1 MTAEPLRIDIVSDV
15 VCPWCIVGF
24 RQLSRALDN
33 APEGTAASVHWHPFE
48 LNPQMPPE
56 GQDLREHIA
65 EKYGSTEEQ
74 SQAVRDRL
82 SALGQELDFT
92 FNFPPDRRIHN
103 TFQAHQLLHWAGEL
117 GRQTDLKLALFTA
130 YFTDG
135 QDVSDTGVLLDVA
148 ASIGLDRDEAQA
160 VLDDGRYEEVIRQLE
175 QFWTSRGI
183 QGVPAVVFE
192 GKYLISGAQ
201 DASVF
206 SDVIAKCL
214 EEQAA
219 KGET

>member
-1 MTAEPLRIDIVSDV
+1 MTAEPLRIDIISDV

-24 RQLSRALDN
+24 RQLTRALDS
-33 APEGTAASVHWHPFE
+33 APDEAATEIHWHPFE

-82 SALGQELDFT
+82 SALGAELDFT
-92 FNFPPDRRIHN
+92 FNFPPDRRIYN
-103 TFQAHQLLHWAGEL
+103 TFQAHQLLHWAGEQ
-117 GRQTDLKLALFTA
+117 GRQTELKLAFFTA

-135 QDVSDTGVLLDVA
+135 RDVSDPEVLLQVVA
-148 ASIGLDRDEAQA
+148 EAGLDAEEARA
-160 VLDDGRYEEVIRQLE
+160 VLEDGRFEEVTRQLE

-214 EEQAA
+214 EDRAEAA
-219 KGET
+219 AG

>member
-1 MTAEPLRIDIVSDV
+1 MTAAPLRIDIISDV

-24 RQLSRALDN
+24 RQLGRALDQ
-33 APEGTAASVHWHPFE
+33 APEGMAADIHWHPFE
-48 LNPQMPPE
+48 LNPHMPPE

-82 SALGQELDFT
+82 TSLGETLGFR
-92 FNFPPDRRIHN
+92 FNFTPDGRIHN

-130 YFTDG
+130 YFTEG
-135 QDVSDTGVLLDVA
+135 RDVSDPEVLLQA
-148 ASIGLDRDEAQA
+148 ATDCGLDANEARA
-160 VLDDGRYEEVIRQLE
+160 VLEDGRYVEAVRQLE
-175 QFWTSRGI
+175 QFWTGRGI

-192 GKYLISGAQ
+192 GKYLVSGAQ
-201 DASVF
+201 DPAVF
-206 SDVIAKCL
+206 ADVIAKCL
-214 EEQAA
+214 EERDAA
-219 KGET
+219 EAG